1 MMHPTFDVET
11 ADRAALITWLL
22 DDADFQTLEEW
33 GELWLRTLSSYELR
47 QWVRDALPEP
57 EEEASV

>member
-22 DDADFQTLEEW
+22 DDADCQTLEEW
-33 GELWLRTLSSYELR
+33 GELWLRTLLDSELR
-47 QWVRDALPEP
+47 MWVRDALPEP
-57 EEEASV
+57 EGEASV

>member
-47 QWVRDALPEP
+47 QWVRDALEIA
-57 EEEASV
+57 EGEASV

>member
-47 QWVRDALPEP
+47 QWVRDTLPEP
-57 EEEASV
+57 EGEASV

>member
-22 DDADFQTLEEW
+22 DDADRQTLEEW
-33 GELWLRTLSSYELR
+33 GELWLRTLLDSELR
-47 QWVRDALPEP
+47 MWVRDALPEP
-57 EEEASV
+57 EGEAGV